1 MTTDLAAPGLECH
14 LSVRNSAPAM
24 SPISTSNISIVSAT
38 WLSSAGKYWTFYTP
52 SSIWNENNLSMTQL
66 LFVSWPRKQL
76 TFCSWEFLD
85 ILCFSCLLEGYEVLP
100 SSPVN
105 FRFSN
110 LETSYGILHWDPP
123 EVRGDTVL
131 HYVVTY
137 EQLTPKHTEAKTVD
151 NAKSPFI
158 LENLG
163 KVRI

>member
-1 MTTDLAAPGLECH
+1 M
-14 LSVRNSAPAM
+14 
-24 SPISTSNISIVSAT
+24 
-38 WLSSAGKYWTFYTP
+38 
-52 SSIWNENNLSMTQL
+52 
-66 LFVSWPRKQL
+66 
-76 TFCSWEFLD
+76 
-85 ILCFSCLLEGYEVLP
+85 CFSCLLEGYEVLP

-123 EVRGDTVL
+123 EVRGETVQ

-137 EQLTPKHTEAKTVD
+137 EQLTPKHTEARTVD

-163 KVRI
+163 MLLLIDIYNRGSTVCTIITKV